1 MDDQAIAEAILTL
14 CMERGVSK
22 TICPSEA
29 ARRLAGDHG
38 DWRALMP
45 KVRAVVGRLQKDGQ
59 IAVTQRGVAV
69 EADTAKGAIRLGL
82 PKVQRATDLARP
94 VRLHRSEQ

>member
-1 MDDQAIAEAILTL
+1 MDDHAIEKAILTL
-14 CMERGVSK
+14 CIERGAGK

-38 DWRALMP
+38 ALMP
-45 KVRAVVGRLQKDGQ
+45 TVRAVAGWLQKDGR
-59 IAVTQRGVAV
+59 IAVTQKQVAV

-82 PKVQRATDLARP
+82 PKV
-94 VRLHRSEQ
+94 

>member
-1 MDDQAIAEAILTL
+1 MDDGVIAEAILTL
-14 CMERGVSK
+14 CLERGVGK

-45 KVRAVVGRLQKDGQ
+45 RVRALAGQLQKDGR
-59 IAVTQRGVAV
+59 IAVTQKGVAV

-82 PKVQRATDLARP
+82 PKV
-94 VRLHRSEQ
+94 

>member
-1 MDDQAIAEAILTL
+1 MDDHAIEKAILTL
-14 CMERGVSK
+14 CIERGAGK
-22 TICPSEA
+22 IICPSEA

-45 KVRAVVGRLQKDGQ
+45 KVRAVAGWLQKDGR
-59 IAVTQRGVAV
+59 IAVTQKQVSV

-82 PKVQRATDLARP
+82 PKV
-94 VRLHRSEQ
+94 